1 MADNRSAN
9 QEYALGVDEMIL
21 EYLLYNTI
29 KVHLRDLRS
38 RGKAGHGGYNQGIG
52 TTTQLVQIFDQYLEL
67 FKHNHPDY
75 DFSPETDFSIML
87 LQFLALFTQRHSPKW
102 LSQSSRDKLKQSST
116 QYSAIRLGWWDARH
130 PPERQQSSQED
141 DIVNSW
147 RGFFTLPT
155 GGTENET
162 TAASLRNLHAQ
173 ASTFIPLLELL
184 PGFLHLSAEM
194 AANLGQDVTKQWM
207 VLAAEFML
215 QSAWEKLVYLD
226 AEGTKEP
233 LKAAFG
239 WGHWENVR
247 ELEDA
252 WAASD
257 ASMEVKTGDMCVGRM
272 FSNRD
277 KSGEFVMVQEWSK
290 VKLEYL
296 SAFGTSPDGIQ
307 ERPQHAQRWQVKHLR
322 EIKDRFP
329 IEMFDGKIT
338 DYLEGLWKLGE
349 KPLLVQIEQGK
360 IEGWTKEEFK
370 ELMGNVFPK
379 GSGGIDDAARW
390 WTR

>member
-9 QEYALGVDEMIL
+9 QEYALDVDEMIL

-29 KVHLRDLRS
+29 KAHLRDLRS
-38 RGKAGHGGYNQGIG
+38 RGKAGHGAYNQDID
-52 TTTQLVQIFDQYLEL
+52 TATRLIQVFDQYLEL

-75 DFSPETDFSIML
+75 DFSPEIDFSVML
-87 LQFLALFTQRHSPKW
+87 LQFVVLFTQRHFPKW

-116 QYSAIRLGWWDARH
+116 QYSAIRLEWWNARH
-130 PPERQQSSQED
+130 PPERQQSSREE

-155 GGTENET
+155 GGTEKET
-162 TAASLRNLHAQ
+162 TAASLRNLQAQ
-173 ASTFIPLLELL
+173 ASKSIPLLELL
-184 PGFLHLSAEM
+184 PVFLHLSAEM
-194 AANLGQDVTKQWM
+194 ATNLGQDVTQQWM
-207 VLAAEFML
+207 VLAVEFML

-226 AEGTKEP
+226 ADGTKEP

-239 WGHWENVR
+239 WGHWESWD
-247 ELEDA
+247 ELSDA
-252 WAASD
+252 WTASD
-257 ASMEVKTGDMCVGRM
+257 ASVEVKTEDMRIARM
-272 FSNRD
+272 FSTRD
-277 KSGEFVMVQEWSK
+277 KSGEFVIMPEWSK

-296 SAFGTSPDGIQ
+296 SAFGTSPDGSQ
-307 ERPQHAQRWQVKHLR
+307 EYPQHAQRWQVKRLR

-329 IEMFDGKIT
+329 MELFDGKIA
-338 DYLEGLWKLGE
+338 DFLEGLWKLGD
-349 KPLLVQIEQGK
+349 KPLLVEIEQGK
-360 IEGWTKEEFK
+360 VEGWTKEEF
-370 ELMGNVFPK
+370 EEFMGNVFPK

>member
-29 KVHLRDLRS
+29 KAHLCDLRS
-38 RGKAGHGGYNQGIG
+38 RGKAGHGGYNQDIDAA
-52 TTTQLVQIFDQYLEL
+52 TRLTQVFDQYLEL

-75 DFSPETDFSIML
+75 DFSPEIDFSIML
-87 LQFLALFTQRHSPKW
+87 LQFVALFTQRHSPQW

-116 QYSAIRLGWWDARH
+116 QYSAIRLEWWDARH
-130 PPERQQSSQED
+130 PPERQQSSREKD
-141 DIVNSW
+141 TTDSW

-155 GGTENET
+155 GSTENEA
-162 TAASLRNLHAQ
+162 TAASLRSLQAQ
-173 ASTFIPLLELL
+173 ASKSIPLLELL

-194 AANLGQDVTKQWM
+194 AANLRQDVTKQWM

-215 QSAWEKLVYLD
+215 QSAWEKLVYFD

-239 WGHWENVR
+239 WGHWENVG

-252 WAASD
+252 WTASD
-257 ASMEVKTGDMCVGRM
+257 ASTEVVTRDIRIAGM
-272 FSNRD
+272 FGNRD
-277 KSGEFVMVQEWSK
+277 KSGEFVIVPEWSK

-296 SAFGTSPDGIQ
+296 SAFGTSPDGSQ
-307 ERPQHAQRWQVKHLR
+307 ECPQHAQRWQVKRLK

-329 IEMFDGKIT
+329 IEVFDGKIA
-338 DYLEGLWKLGE
+338 DYLGGLWKLGE
-349 KPLLVQIEQGK
+349 KPLLVEIEQGK
-360 IEGWTKEEFK
+360 VEGWTKEEF
-370 ELMGNVFPK
+370 EEFMGNVFPK

-390 WTR
+390 TR